1 MKKSPILL
9 CLLLAGMLLAGCT
22 ESAPTAPPAPDKT
35 TVMSYQNGETFYL
48 PLESIGTQGILRA
61 AAVLLA
67 EAGSTYRLVPGE
79 ELIQAVQSGP
89 LLEITYSQVQQV
101 TVAFNQEQLFYTHL
115 YFPLA
120 GEHAGAVFYRG
131 AYAREL
137 PKGEPTYAQVDG
149 LLGALLN
156 EESVTRLSNLLTLP

>member
-1 MKKSPILL
+1 MKKSSILIF
-9 CLLLAGMLLAGCT
+9 LLLVAVLLSGCT
-22 ESAPTAPPAPDKT
+22 ESAPAAPPAPDKT
-35 TVMSYQNGETFYL
+35 TVMSYQNGETYFL

-61 AAVLLA
+61 AAALLA
-67 EAGSTYRLVPGE
+67 EAGSTYRLAPDE
-79 ELIQAVQSGP
+79 ELIQQIQSAP

-137 PKGEPTYAQVDG
+137 PGAEPTYAQVDG

-156 EESVTRLSNLLTLP
+156 EDSVTRLSNLLTLP